1 MTGDR
6 LSERCSSAT
15 LSADG
20 PGLREAIDDGRLVMD
35 AAKRYAPATLRNREP
50 IRNILREVLPER
62 GMVLEI
68 GSGSGE
74 HAVFFAAAFPQLTWQ
89 PSDVD
94 RECCSSIAAWAAEAR
109 LANLRPPRHL
119 DIAADPPAVVAAR
132 AFDAIVCIN
141 MIHIAPWNACTGL
154 MACAARALR
163 DDGILYLYGPFM
175 RGGRHTAPSN
185 AVFHQSLK
193 AMNPRF
199 GVRDLADVSEEAARN
214 GLVLDRQVEMPSN
227 NLSLVFRRADS
238 RRPDELVSLACL
250 TGRADSV
257 VDRP

>member
-1 MTGDR
+1 MLFCSRITGER
-6 LSERCSSAT
+6 LSARRDNGT
-15 LSADG
+15 LSAG
-20 PGLREAIDDGRLVMD
+20 RFGRWAGAQEAIPDGGFWVD

-50 IRNILREVLPER
+50 IRRVLQEVLPKP
-62 GMVLEI
+62 GVVLEI

-74 HAVFFAAAFPQLTWQ
+74 HAVFFAAAFPQVTWQ
-89 PSDVD
+89 PSDGD

-119 DIAADPPAVVAAR
+119 DIRADPPAVVAAR

-141 MIHIAPWNACTGL
+141 MIHIAPWNACVGL

-185 AVFHQSLK
+185 AGFDESLK
-193 AMNPRF
+193 AIDPRF
-199 GVRDLADVSEEAARN
+199 GVRDLADVSEEAGRN

-238 RRPDELVSLACL
+238 RRTA
-250 TGRADSV
+250 
-257 VDRP
+257 